1 MKAMIIADS
10 DETVRNVE
18 RYVSPLG
25 FDSVHYRSAVKAL
38 DNIGEIEPDAVFIS
52 SGDFPRHWKA
62 IVQFIRSDTGKD
74 RTVIVLLTGDRFT
87 AEDADKAIHI
97 GVQAIVRETL
107 DSAEDEPKLAQVFAR
122 YKSVEG
128 PAGTARYAYENLAEK
143 AAFMFT
149 NPLTEA
155 IVTGRLER
163 LDPEGLQFR
172 PDVPSS
178 AADLC
183 EGDRVGECS
192 LKLGEDLISADCKV
206 RKGGT
211 ILRLDFENLGERER
225 KKIEAFIGEGL

>member
-10 DETVRNVE
+10 DETARSVE
-18 RYVSPLG
+18 GYVAPLG

-74 RTVIVLLTGDRFT
+74 RTIIVLLTGERFT

-107 DSAEDEPKLAQVFAR
+107 DSAEDEPKLAEVFAR
-122 YKSVEG
+122 YKSVDGPGG
-128 PAGTARYAYENLAEK
+128 PARYSHEELAEK

-163 LDPEGLQFR
+163 LDTEGLQFR
-172 PDVPSS
+172 PDVPSA
-178 AADLC
+178 AADLA

-192 LKLGEDLISADCKV
+192 LKIGDDLISADCRV

-211 ILRLDFENLGERER
+211 ILRLDFDGLGEKER
-225 KKIEAFIGEGL
+225 RKIEAFIGVGV